1 RGGGQVRRTR
11 NRREGLLQQAS
22 EPFGRGHG
30 SVASVLQVPGA
41 ELDQGVLP
49 QLQPLLPGRRI
60 EVTNSQDIVAALKNP
75 AIVMS
80 SDDIKV
86 CWDLLKARHSNLQT
100 LQAQSF
106 RVGDRVEFDARGST
120 KKGVVRKIN
129 RKTITV

>member
-1 RGGGQVRRTR
+1 M
-11 NRREGLLQQAS
+11 
-22 EPFGRGHG
+22 
-30 SVASVLQVPGA
+30 
-41 ELDQGVLP
+41 
-49 QLQPLLPGRRI
+49 
-60 EVTNSQDIVAALKNP
+60 TNSQDIVAALKNP

-129 RKTITV
+129 RKTITVDVTQKALFDTDSVRERVVQWKVAPSLLRASGA